1 MHIPEYIKDYKVSS
15 KSPTDELLTLGRFF
29 SETGG
34 YASTILDNGYRRIEN
49 LCRVRLE
56 KVTGELLK
64 RGAIESEEDLFRL
77 PYTPYTDH
85 NLQHLSIDDL
95 ELLYRHYSKQHSITG
110 VNHVNFIYYREGA
123 VVDELEKRDAAT
135 LGEQLKKDCCTLIYQ
150 NELEYLS
157 FVIDK
162 PIGDKSDFS
171 PLDAPRD
178 YTVSEIQ
185 ALIETVSDY
194 RTVYKRETLAQYV
207 DYAIRVIGKYT
218 DLQAVANLIAEI
230 AWLNH
235 KGKISCTIRIN
246 DMLAE
251 AIRQW
256 EKNPDVPDV
265 EMILP
270 LLTFSQMTKDWS
282 YQRKAQRIINRC
294 YRNCMESLDDIEAAI
309 KNVHVSAIY
318 CTYVTRFSIRKL
330 AARWNELCGTIISSG
345 TRLKPEQVIML
356 LDAEREIRDYAPV
369 SPELSGALLENLEGF
384 AQGGDLTAELFL
396 SKQPQLGP
404 A

>member
-34 YASTILDNGYRRIEN
+34 YASAILDNGYRRIEN

-77 PYTPYTDH
+77 PDTPYTDQ

-95 ELLYRHYSKQHSITG
+95 ELLYRHYSKQHSIAG
-110 VNHVNFIYYREGA
+110 VNHVNFTYYRERA

-135 LGEQLKKDCCTLIYQ
+135 LGEQLKKDCCSLIYR
-150 NELEYLS
+150 NELDYLS
-157 FVIDK
+157 FVIDI

-171 PLDAPRD
+171 PLDAFRD

-194 RTVYKRETLAQYV
+194 RTVYERETLAQYV
-207 DYAIRVIGKYT
+207 DYAIECIEKYT

-235 KGKISCTIRIN
+235 KGKISCTVKIN
-246 DMLAE
+246 DMLTE

-256 EKNPDVPDV
+256 GKNPAVPDV

-282 YQRKAQRIINRC
+282 YQRRAQRIINRC
-294 YRNCMESLDDIEAAI
+294 YRNCLESLDDIEDAI
-309 KNVHVSAIY
+309 KNVYVSAIY

-330 AARWNELCGTIISSG
+330 AARWNGLCDTIISSG
-345 TRLKPEQVIML
+345 TRLKPEQVIRL
-356 LDAEREIRDYAPV
+356 LDVEREIRDYAPI
-369 SPELSGALLENLEGF
+369 SPELSDALWEILEGF
-384 AQGGDLTAELFL
+384 AQCGDLTAELFL
-396 SKQPQLGP
+396 SKQPQLEP
-404 A
+404 V